1 MPFRFPLASVLRMR
15 ESIEN
20 REEVALQKIHLEV
33 ARVRRRIDELTEE
46 MTKACHERERDLQ
59 NSIRANRLQTMQL
72 EINAAVEAKQ
82 ILSETMQTLKH
93 QRDAQMKIYKAAHN
107 GRQMLTDLM
116 AQKKGMYEQEQTR
129 LQQKAIDDIVAA
141 RWQRG

>member
-1 MPFRFPLASVLRMR
+1 MPFHFPLASVLRVR

-33 ARVRRRIDELTEE
+33 ARVRRRIDELTDE
-46 MTKACHERERDLQ
+46 MTRAWQERERALQ
-59 NSIRANRLQTMQL
+59 KTIEANRLHALQV

-82 ILSETMQTLKH
+82 ILSETMQTLMR
-93 QRDAQMKIYKAAHN
+93 QRDAQMKIYRNAHS
-107 GRQMLTDLM
+107 GRQMLTNLM
-116 AQKKGMYEQEQTR
+116 AQKKSAYELEETR
-129 LQQKAIDDIVAA
+129 VQQKAIDDIVAA